1 MMSRAQQYSYEKN
14 AKCLSIEEP
23 QNVIICKKKFRVVDF
38 LGCAET
44 RVNFGAAQ

>member
-1 MMSRAQQYSYEKN
+1 MKKMPKVYQLKN
-14 AKCLSIEEP
+14 PNMLLFP
-23 QNVIICKKKFRVVDF
+23 QKKFRVVDF